1 MLLNEKS
8 KRILSV
14 IMHEQRVTIESL
26 ELMLP
31 YSRRT
36 IEYELERVQE
46 WLVDCGLPDMHTDGA
61 TIQLTLTPELTER
74 FEQAGLIWA
83 EEERELLIVFFT
95 LVNREFLSAF
105 HFQQL
110 LDVSKFTVQE
120 SLNGVKKSAAHF
132 GLDFAYTRK
141 SGYHVNGHP
150 QTIALYLYRTIERLV
165 TRSTKER
172 LVSAVLAD
180 WETEYEELLHQ
191 LETYETVRQFRLVE
205 SHREK
210 LAYFLLF
217 GSRMALPTST
227 DEEDHVMAENT
238 DDALR
243 HHFSQMPHLWVTLD
257 MLIKSGP
264 KVEEEM
270 DEATQQELASV
281 MMDVIERFELLSCT
295 FIIEREALCEKL
307 VLHSKATMQRVYTG
321 LEAPEELERYVMKEH
336 KVLNVLVERSLE
348 PFRQRLGKNVPAT
361 EVMYYTLHFAA
372 HLHQQGQHLD
382 EQMKAIVVCPSGISV
397 SHMLDH
403 ILKNQFP
410 EIVFLPPISQ
420 RDVEQ
425 YAPLVDL
432 IFTTVPLA
440 RTIHELANV
449 TLVPALPTR
458 LEQIQLKRQI
468 EQRFLKRGEHV
479 TVQLDDVL
487 QVVKKHATVTNERQL
502 RQDLRALLY
511 ADTTQ
516 TVHQG
521 GQPVLNEL
529 ITRENIQVL
538 DKVEDWQAAI
548 RLAAKPLEA
557 NESIVTSYIDTMID
571 NVEEHGPYIVLMP
584 DVAIPHA
591 RPEDGVRKLGMSVL
605 KVGDPVVFPEN
616 KSVRLFFVLAA
627 IDQTTHLK
635 ALAQLTELLG
645 NEADLATLLSAQ
657 TSDDMLPVINKYSEE
672 EQS

>member
-14 IMHEQRVTIESL
+14 IMHEQNVTVESL

-36 IEYELERVQE
+36 LEYELDRIQE
-46 WLVDCGLPDMHTDGA
+46 WLSDCGLSPLELEGTSIRLHVTR
-61 TIQLTLTPELTER
+61 ELTER
-74 FEQAGLIWA
+74 FEQAGVIWS
-83 EEERELLIVFFT
+83 EEERELLIVLFT

-120 SLNGVKKSAAHF
+120 SLNAVKRSAAHF

-141 SGYHVNGHP
+141 IGYHFNGHP
-150 QTIALYLYRTIERLV
+150 QTVTLYLFRTIERLV
-165 TRSTKER
+165 IRSTKGR
-172 LVSAVLAD
+172 LISAVLDD
-180 WETEYEELLHQ
+180 WEDEYHQ
-191 LETYETVRQFRLVE
+191 LLSQIESYETTRQFQLVE

-217 GSRMALPTST
+217 GSRVELLASI
-227 DEEDHVMAENT
+227 DEEDVVMAENT
-238 DDALR
+238 DEVLR
-243 HHFSQMPHLWVTLD
+243 AHFSQVPHLWVTLD
-257 MLIKSGP
+257 LLMKSGP
-264 KVEEEM
+264 KIEEDM
-270 DEATQQELASV
+270 DESTQYELSSV
-281 MMDVIERFELLSCT
+281 MMEVIERFELLSCT
-295 FIIEREALCEKL
+295 YIIEREALCEKL

-336 KVLNVLVERSLE
+336 QVLNVLVERSLE
-348 PFRQRLGKNVPAT
+348 PFRNRLGKDVPAT

-382 EQMKAIVVCPSGISV
+382 EQLKAIVVCPSGISV

-410 EIVFLPPISQ
+410 EIIFLPPISQ
-420 RDVEQ
+420 RDVAQ
-425 YAPLVDL
+425 YAQLVDL
-432 IFTTVPLA
+432 MFTTVPLP
-440 RTIHELANV
+440 RDIHALTNV

-458 LEQIQLKRQI
+458 LEQIQLKRQV
-468 EQRFLKRGEHV
+468 EQRFLKRGDRV
-479 TVQLDDVL
+479 AIQLEDVL
-487 QVVKKHATVTNERQL
+487 QIVKQHATVTNERQL
-502 RQDLRALLY
+502 RQDLRTLLY

-529 ITRENIQVL
+529 ITQENIQVF
-538 DKVEDWQAAI
+538 DHIEDWRTAI
-548 RLAAKPLEA
+548 RLASKPLEA
-557 NESIVTSYIDTMID
+557 NESIMTSYIDTMIA

-591 RPEDGVRKLGMSVL
+591 RPEDGVRQLGMSVL
-605 KVGDPVVFPEN
+605 KVEEPVVFPDD
-616 KSVRLFFVLAA
+616 KPVRLFFVLAA

-635 ALAQLTELLG
+635 ALAQLTELLS
-645 NEADLATLLSAQ
+645 NEEDLTKLLSAQ
-657 TSDDMLPVINKYSEE
+657 KSDDMLPVINKYSEE
-672 EQS
+672 E

>member
-1 MLLNEKS
+1 M
-8 KRILSV
+8 
-14 IMHEQRVTIESL
+14 
-26 ELMLP
+26 
-31 YSRRT
+31 
-36 IEYELERVQE
+36 
-46 WLVDCGLPDMHTDGA
+46 
-61 TIQLTLTPELTER
+61 
-74 FEQAGLIWA
+74 
-83 EEERELLIVFFT
+83 
-95 LVNREFLSAF
+95 
-105 HFQQL
+105 
-110 LDVSKFTVQE
+110 
-120 SLNGVKKSAAHF
+120 
-132 GLDFAYTRK
+132 
-141 SGYHVNGHP
+141 
-150 QTIALYLYRTIERLV
+150 
-165 TRSTKER
+165 
-172 LVSAVLAD
+172 
-180 WETEYEELLHQ
+180 
-191 LETYETVRQFRLVE
+191 
-205 SHREK
+205 
-210 LAYFLLF
+210 
-217 GSRMALPTST
+217 
-227 DEEDHVMAENT
+227 
-238 DDALR
+238 
-243 HHFSQMPHLWVTLD
+243 
-257 MLIKSGP
+257 
-264 KVEEEM
+264 
-270 DEATQQELASV
+270 
-281 MMDVIERFELLSCT
+281 
-295 FIIEREALCEKL
+295 
-307 VLHSKATMQRVYTG
+307 
-321 LEAPEELERYVMKEH
+321 
-336 KVLNVLVERSLE
+336 
-348 PFRQRLGKNVPAT
+348 
-361 EVMYYTLHFAA
+361 
-372 HLHQQGQHLD
+372 
-382 EQMKAIVVCPSGISV
+382 
-397 SHMLDH
+397 
-403 ILKNQFP
+403 
-410 EIVFLPPISQ
+410 
-420 RDVEQ
+420 
-425 YAPLVDL
+425 
-432 IFTTVPLA
+432 
-440 RTIHELANV
+440 